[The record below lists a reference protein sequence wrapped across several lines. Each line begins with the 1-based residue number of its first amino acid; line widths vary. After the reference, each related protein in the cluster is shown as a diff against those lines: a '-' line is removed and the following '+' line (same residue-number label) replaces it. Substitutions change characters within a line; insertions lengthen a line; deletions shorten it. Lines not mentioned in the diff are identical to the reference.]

1 MSIDTYGLDEDRYL
15 EIFEEKSELLFKTM
29 RALIRVSLEHNVDL
43 NGWPHDVIWK
53 MYESVAYDANDD
65 ARILQKTEDPEKIAE
80 RSYDGITVFTRQDL
94 MDEIKSI
101 KELLVKPE

>member
-15 EIFEEKSELLFKTM
+15 EIFEEKAEFLFKTM
-29 RALIRVSLEHNVDL
+29 RSLIQVSLENDIDL
-43 NGWPHDVIWK
+43 NEWPHDVIWRL
-53 MYESVAYDANDD
+53 YESVTYDANDE
-65 ARILQKTEDPEKIAE
+65 ARVIQKTEDPEKIAE

>member
-15 EIFEEKSELLFKTM
+15 EIFEEKAAFLFRTM
-29 RALIRVSLEHNVDL
+29 HALVRVAQKQNVDL
-43 NGWPHDVIWK
+43 DGWPHDIIWR
-53 MYESVAYDANDD
+53 MYESVTYDANDD
-65 ARILQKTEDPEKIAE
+65 ARVIQKTEDPEKIAE

>member
-1 MSIDTYGLDEDRYL
+1 MSVDTYGLDEDRYL
-15 EIFEEKSELLFKTM
+15 EIFEEKAGILFKTM
-29 RALIRVSLEHNVDL
+29 RSLIKVSLEHNVDL
-43 NGWPHDVIWK
+43 NGWPHDVIWR
-53 MYESVAYDANDD
+53 MYESVTYDSNDE
-65 ARILQKTEDPEKIAE
+65 ARVIQKTEDPEKIAE